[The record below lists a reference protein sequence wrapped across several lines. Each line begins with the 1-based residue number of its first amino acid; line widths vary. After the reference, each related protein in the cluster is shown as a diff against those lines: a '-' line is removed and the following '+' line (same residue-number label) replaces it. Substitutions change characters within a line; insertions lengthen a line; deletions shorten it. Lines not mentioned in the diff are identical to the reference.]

1 MSQPQVTLDQVLA
14 VAPPEWEGTEH
25 GRRSLAAVNSFHEWF
40 RDIDQTTF
48 QFWTGETLTKWTD
61 WLRTR
66 RQRLSPA
73 TVNRR
78 VAAVLSVWRRAHRRG
93 LLGPPPT
100 GMYAR
105 EPKGRRRVLSP
116 EEEPRLL
123 EFLSPPYRSLARL
136 LLASG
141 LRVGEALALK
151 WDDVRWIVGEGWSVT
166 VRDSKNGDART
177 VPGIQRVACFNRQ
190 VPGLRDPKDDSIGPF
205 STVSHS
211 AFNHA
216 FRAAKAAIGL
226 EKDDELVPHSLRHT
240 YATRMVVAGVPLSVV
255 ARLLGHRT
263 VRTTMRY
270 SHVSDEDAA
279 RWVKKV
285 QEGS

>member
-1 MSQPQVTLDQVLA
+1 
-14 VAPPEWEGTEH
+14 
-25 GRRSLAAVNSFHEWF
+25 
-40 RDIDQTTF
+40 
-48 QFWTGETLTKWTD
+48 
-61 WLRTR
+61 
-66 RQRLSPA
+66 
-73 TVNRR
+73 VNRC

-100 GMYAR
+100 GMYGR

-116 EEEPRLL
+116 GEEVRLL
-123 EFLSPPYRSLARL
+123 DALAEPYLSLTRF

-141 LRVGEALALK
+141 LRVGEALAL
-151 WDDVRWIVGEGWSVT
+151 RWTSVSTDTEQIT
-166 VRDSKNGDART
+166 VEDSKNGDARV
-177 VPGIQRVACFNRQ
+177 VPGVQWKYTGSGGDER
-190 VPGLRDPKDDSIGPF
+190 GPF
-205 STVSHS
+205 ARVSHS